1 MNEDQI
7 YYQVEIACLIV
18 ILVFSTLKWLVF
30 DDIKSN
36 ANTDKLIIISII
48 WLSLK
53 FKSMILCPNK
63 QNKKI
68 LYSYYILYVQYIM

>member
-1 MNEDQI
+1 MYEDM

-36 ANTDKLIIISII
+36 ANTDMLIIISFI

-53 FKSMILCPNK
+53 LKSLWYCVQINK
-63 QNKKI
+63 TKNTIQ
-68 LYSYYILYVQYIM
+68 LLHYIVQYIM